1 MRGAARAPLPKE
13 ANPMSDVTLRA
24 QVLAEALP
32 YIQKYYGKT
41 IVIKYGGSAM
51 ISRELR
57 EAVIGDVIL
66 LSLVGIHVVV
76 VHGGG
81 PEISAMLKKIGKESR
96 FVDGLRYTD
105 EETMEVVQQ
114 VLCGKVNKDLVATL
128 NRMGGRALGL
138 CGMDAGLFQARKLS
152 ERYGLVGEI
161 IQVDPS
167 IVEDALAD
175 GYIPVVSTVAQGVDG
190 ETAYNINADTAA
202 AKLAV
207 ALHAEKLILLTDVR
221 GLLRDPKNEETLI
234 HVVELPEVP
243 GLVKDGI
250 IQGGMIPK
258 VDCCVEAVRSG
269 VERTHILDGR
279 IPHSILIEMLS
290 DEGIGTMLL

>member
-1 MRGAARAPLPKE
+1 
-13 ANPMSDVTLRA
+13 MSDFPVAQRA

-41 IVIKYGGSAM
+41 IVVKYGGNAM
-51 ISRELR
+51 ISEELR
-57 EAVIGDVIL
+57 QAVISDIIL
-66 LSLVGIHVVV
+66 LHLVGIQVVV

-81 PEISAMLKKIGKESR
+81 PEISAMLKKIGKESK

-105 EETMEVVQQ
+105 AETMEVVQQ

-128 NRMGGRALGL
+128 NAVGGRALGL
-138 CGMDAGLFQARKLS
+138 CGMDAGLFQAKKLD
-152 ERYGLVGEI
+152 EKYGLVGEMV
-161 IQVDPS
+161 QVAPA
-167 IVEDALAD
+167 IVNDALAD

-207 ALHAEKLILLTDVR
+207 ALGAEKLILLTDVR
-221 GLLRDPKNEETLI
+221 GLLRDPKDESTLLP
-234 HVVELPEVP
+234 VVELSKVP
-243 GLVKDGI
+243 GLIKDGV

-269 VERTHILDGR
+269 VKNAVILDGR
-279 IPHSILIEMLS
+279 IPHSILIELLS
-290 DEGIGTMLL
+290 NEGIGTMLL

>member
-1 MRGAARAPLPKE
+1 
-13 ANPMSDVTLRA
+13 MSDFPVAQRA

-41 IVIKYGGSAM
+41 IVVKYGGNAM
-51 ISRELR
+51 ISEELR
-57 EAVIGDVIL
+57 QAVISDIIL
-66 LSLVGIHVVV
+66 LHLVGIQVVV

-105 EETMEVVQQ
+105 DETMEVVQQ

-128 NRMGGRALGL
+128 NAVGGRAVGL
-138 CGMDAGLFQARKLS
+138 CGMDAGLFQAKKLD
-152 ERYGLVGEI
+152 EKYGLVGEMV
-161 IQVDPS
+161 QVDPA
-167 IVEDALAD
+167 IVNDALSD

-207 ALHAEKLILLTDVR
+207 ALGAEKLILLTDVR
-221 GLLRDPKNEETLI
+221 GLLRDPKDESTLLP
-234 HVVELPEVP
+234 VVELSKVP
-243 GLVKDGI
+243 GLIKDGV

-269 VERTHILDGR
+269 VKNSVILDGR
-279 IPHSILIEMLS
+279 IPHSILIELLS